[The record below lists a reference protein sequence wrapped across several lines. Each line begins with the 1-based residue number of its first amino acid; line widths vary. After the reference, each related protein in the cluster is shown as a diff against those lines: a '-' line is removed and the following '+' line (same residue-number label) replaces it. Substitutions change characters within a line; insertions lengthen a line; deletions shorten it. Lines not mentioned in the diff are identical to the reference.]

1 MEKTIKLILPLE
13 RGINMRHLNE
23 RGYALFLTILVLV
36 LVSTL
41 GMGLLTITANSN
53 KVTTNERSDQ
63 SLYYIAETGINL
75 EKAKILQAVE
85 QIYSTLQS
93 TINNADETEQ
103 KAIIENYGSVDNY
116 YAYLIENTYCNQY
129 NSIIGDSTKCNTAN
143 HRYTNSYTLEEQFS
157 KNPISDTTVAF
168 SCVSTECTFNIS
180 SIGRFNHSTINR
192 ELNQNLVVK
201 LPTYSSSTTGESGGS
216 SGNIPSNPLSNY
228 GAITKGNIELTGSS
242 KINGNSASLN
252 GILSLKG
259 GAGVIGT
266 ISVSN
271 PSQFDYPKSMGD
283 LSNKLIDP
291 ISFDIDSLLPE
302 YPSNEVAILSQLS
315 YPQNLEVAASEYN
328 KTLVINNGDFL
339 ADNWITQNY
348 TYNLQQ
354 DTHFKTFKVATNN
367 TITLNIGNNNVSL
380 YVDNLNIQQ
389 GHIKIQGSGT
399 LNIYVKNSINIKGSF
414 NNQPNANPA
423 QLNIFYE
430 GTDATTFNAE
440 TQIYGTYYSK
450 TADLTLT
457 GGAGFY
463 GNIYSGGS
471 NISISGG
478 VDTDGQYIVAP
489 NASLNLSGGG
499 DIKGTVIVDNISGSG
514 GTSITYG
521 DPIIPLPTLPTYI
534 PIEIGDSSSYLK
546 ELAVKEL

>member
-1 MEKTIKLILPLE
+1 MK
-13 RGINMRHLNE
+13 HLNE

-53 KVTTNERSDQ
+53 KVTVNERTDQ

-75 EKAKILQAVE
+75 EKAKILQTIE
-85 QIYSTLQS
+85 QIYNTLQS
-93 TINNADETEQ
+93 SINNANEAEQ
-103 KAIIENYGSVDNY
+103 KAIIANYGSVDSY
-116 YAYLIENTYCNQY
+116 YAHLIENTYCNEY
-129 NSIIGDSTKCNTAN
+129 NSIIGDATKCNTTN
-143 HRYTNSYTLEEQFS
+143 HRYTNSYTLEQQFS

-168 SCVSTECTFNIS
+168 SCVSTECTFSIS
-180 SIGRFNHSTINR
+180 SIGRFNNGTTNR

-201 LPTYSSSTTGESGGS
+201 LPTYSGGTTGESGGG
-216 SGNIPSNPLSNY
+216 SGNTPSNPLSNY
-228 GAITKGNIELTGSS
+228 GAITKGNIELVGGS

-259 GAGVIGT
+259 GAEANGKV
-266 ISVSN
+266 SVSD
-271 PSQFDYPKSMGD
+271 PSKFDYPKSMGD
-283 LSNKLIDP
+283 LSTKLIDP
-291 ISFDIDSLLPE
+291 ISLDINSLLPE
-302 YPSNEVAILSQLS
+302 YPSNEVTRLSQLS
-315 YPQNLEVAASEYN
+315 YPQNLEVAASQYN

-348 TYNLQQ
+348 TYNLLQ
-354 DTHFKTFKVATNN
+354 DTRFKTFKVATNN

-399 LNIYVKNSINIKGSF
+399 LNLYVKNSINIKGSF
-414 NNQPNANPA
+414 NNQQNANPA

-430 GTDATTFNAE
+430 GTAATTFNAE
-440 TQIYGTYYSK
+440 TQIYGSYYSK
-450 TADLTLT
+450 TADLKLT

-463 GNIYSGGS
+463 GNIYSGGDD
-471 NISISGG
+471 ISISGG

-489 NASLNLSGGG
+489 NASLDLSGGG
-499 DIKGTVIVDNISGSG
+499 EIKGTVIVDNISGSG

-521 DPIIPLPTLPTYI
+521 DPIIPLPTLPTYV
-534 PIEIGDSSSYLK
+534 PIEIGDSSSYIK